1 MFSASYKNA
10 QKALKL
16 AEIGEDIPSHL
27 TTDDEQMGKRMRKK
41 KRLSM
46 LSSAEEDADDGDSDV
61 SIPYPPT
68 VLKHKKSIP
77 EGKTY
82 KQVAVPQVNFYLSL

>member
-1 MFSASYKNA
+1 
-10 QKALKL
+10 
-16 AEIGEDIPSHL
+16 
-27 TTDDEQMGKRMRKK
+27 
-41 KRLSM
+41 M

-82 KQVAVPQVNFYLSL
+82 EQVAVPQVNFYFSL